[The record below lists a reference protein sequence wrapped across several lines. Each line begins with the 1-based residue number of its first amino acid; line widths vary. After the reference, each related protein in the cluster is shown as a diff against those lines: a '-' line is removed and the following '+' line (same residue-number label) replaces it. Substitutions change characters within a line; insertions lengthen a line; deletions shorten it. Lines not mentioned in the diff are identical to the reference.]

1 MILPIIP
8 HLKIKDMYGTYD
20 DYIDFRLYYDTI
32 SNKVIPW
39 GCHFLGQTRKFSS
52 LGNQFQLSLVGL
64 SGPHLN
70 AQNDK
75 LNCLN
80 NEGTLCHV

>member
-1 MILPIIP
+1 MTTLIF
-8 HLKIKDMYGTYD
+8 
-20 DYIDFRLYYDTI
+20 DFTMTQFPTKLFLGAAI
-32 SNKVIPW
+32 
-39 GCHFLGQTRKFSS
+39 FLGQTRKFSS
-52 LGNQFQLSLVGL
+52 LCNQFQLSLVGL